1 MVLQPATNAAGAADD
16 RVTALARAKLA
27 EFQRLKGIENP
38 MTLEDAKASHHKL
51 YKSLLAEAA
60 AEVEGS
66 KENVHPNTPMR
77 PPPPASAP
85 SPAPAPRRNLPAPRR
100 QEPAAKK
107 KPTPPDQ
114 DDELELTGAELVALS
129 EAADVLDA
137 ATSTA
142 SAIQRKAEEI
152 LGLNHRSKLLEEAL
166 ALSWPA
172 PAADVS
178 ATRGVSPQGAP
189 PTSPSTVT
197 IHTLYL

>member
-1 MVLQPATNAAGAADD
+1 M
-16 RVTALARAKLA
+16 
-27 EFQRLKGIENP
+27 
-38 MTLEDAKASHHKL
+38 
-51 YKSLLAEAA
+51 
-60 AEVEGS
+60 
-66 KENVHPNTPMR
+66 
-77 PPPPASAP
+77 
-85 SPAPAPRRNLPAPRR
+85 PRRPSSRHRR
-100 QEPAAKK
+100 DVDRCISTQEPAAKK

-114 DDELELTGAELVALS
+114 DGEPELTGAEKKALS
-129 EAADVLDA
+129 EAAYELDA

-197 IHTLYL
+197 IHHYLVSCT